1 MVNMS
6 RLSKKVVIVTGASK
20 GIGAGIATALGA
32 EGARVAVN
40 YSSDGQ
46 GAERVVQAITD
57 NGGEAIAVGADVSKA
72 ADIARLFKE
81 VDSAFGRLDV
91 LVNNAGVFRFGA
103 FAEITE
109 ESFHLHYNIN
119 VLGAILTV
127 QEAIKRFGADG
138 GSIIN
143 LSSIVGSHPVAG
155 ALLYAST
162 KGAIETLTRGLALEL
177 APRKIRVNA
186 IAPGHTETEGN
197 VTAGTFEGGA
207 GSVLAGKTPLGRL
220 GRITDIAPLAVF
232 LASDESAWITGEV
245 IRAAGGLVVATHGS
259 YSTGRGSG
267 RQRRRSSTPGL
278 SPSRAACGRESSV
291 NSIPTR
297 SGGSRSTP
305 STTSLLTVLNS
316 RRKR

>member
-1 MVNMS
+1 MNRDFHTREAQFTAMDVRGIQGLGSRTMVN
-6 RLSKKVVIVTGASK
+6 RLFNKVAIVTGASK
-20 GIGAGIATALGA
+20 GIGGGIATALGA
-32 EGARVAVN
+32 AGARVAVN
-40 YSSDGQ
+40 YSSDRE
-46 GAERVVQAITD
+46 GAERVAQAITD
-57 NGGEAIAVGADVSKA
+57 KGGQAIAVGADVSKA
-72 ADIARLFKE
+72 ADVARLFKE

-109 ESFHLHYNIN
+109 ESCHLHYNIN
-119 VLGAILTV
+119 VLGTILTV

-197 VTAGTFEGGA
+197 VAAGTFEGGA
-207 GSVLAGKTPLGRL
+207 GAVLAGKTPLGRP
-220 GRITDIAPLAVF
+220 GRVTDSAPLAVF

-245 IRAAGGLVVATHGS
+245 IRAAGGLVVAT
-259 YSTGRGSG
+259 
-267 RQRRRSSTPGL
+267 
-278 SPSRAACGRESSV
+278 
-291 NSIPTR
+291 
-297 SGGSRSTP
+297 
-305 STTSLLTVLNS
+305 
-316 RRKR
+316 